1 MYPVLLLPL
10 LSADALHNP
19 LGVVLTAVIIAL
31 GLIIIL
37 LAYVLNGAA
46 EVYRE
51 KDKAQTQASAKAS
64 HVTPVLILLLMAAL
78 PSRAADTQEAAV
90 PVVHTFSGLSPFIY
104 YTLIGV
110 IAFEVTVILT
120 LLFLLQNLLRVEKV
134 AIAPATVRAPKW
146 QLLWSRMNRFKPIQ
160 EEASIDTGHDYD
172 GIRELDNRLPGW
184 WIWGFYCCI
193 MFGMV
198 YLWRYHISHTAPL
211 SIAEYKE
218 AVAAAEEAKAEY
230 LAKAANLVDENSVKL
245 LTSADDM
252 AAGKKIFT
260 STCFACHGADGG
272 GGVGPNLTDS
282 YWLHGGDI
290 QSVFKTIKYG
300 WPDKGMKS
308 WKDDYSPQ
316 QIAQLASYVRSLHGT
331 KPAAPKEPQGVLT
344 ND

>member
-1 MYPVLLLPL
+1 MSPVLLLPL

-19 LGVVLTAVIIAL
+19 LGIVLTGVIIAL
-31 GLIIIL
+31 GLIIVL

-51 KDKAQTQASAKAS
+51 KDKAQTRQASKAS
-64 HVTPVLILLLMAAL
+64 HVTPMLILLLVAAL
-78 PSRAADTQEAAV
+78 PSRAAGAQDAATA
-90 PVVHTFSGLSPFIY
+90 VVHTVSGLSPLIY
-104 YTLIGV
+104 YTLVGV
-110 IAFEVTVILT
+110 IAFEVTVILSI
-120 LLFLLQNLLRVEKV
+120 LFLLQNLLRAEKV
-134 AIAPATVRAPKW
+134 AVAATVSQAPKW
-146 QLLWSRMNRFKPIQ
+146 KRLWFKMNSLKPIQ

-184 WIWGFYCCI
+184 WLWGFYCCI
-193 MFGMV
+193 VFAMV
-198 YLWRYHISHTAPL
+198 YLWRYHVSHTAPL
-211 SIAEYKE
+211 SIDEYKE
-218 AVAAAEEAKAEY
+218 SVAAAEEAKAAY
-230 LAKAANLVDENSVKL
+230 LAKAANQVDENTVKL
-245 LTSADDM
+245 LTDAPSLD
-252 AAGKKIFT
+252 AGKKIFT

-272 GGVGPNLTDS
+272 GGVGPNLTDG

-316 QIAQLASYVRSLHGT
+316 QIAQLASYVKSLHGT